1 MAKKRLVKRTV
12 NSPYHAFYG
21 YGYYPWYWGTDYGY
35 DDVDYDLDNSPYG
48 NSSFDGYSTDV
59 FDGGFDGGCDG
70 GFDGGC
76 DV

>member
-21 YGYYPWYWGTDYGY
+21 YGY

-59 FDGGFDGGCDG
+59 FDGGCDG